1 MSAEHDLVRKH
12 MTALLSEAEA
22 AKIPGDVIGRTVL
35 NEVIALYC
43 KTRSI
48 DDIASE
54 LTFLADNLDPDEEYA
69 FMRP

>member
-12 MTALLSEAEA
+12 MASLLAEAEA
-22 AKIPGDVIGRTVL
+22 AKVPGDVIGRTL
-35 NEVIALYC
+35 INEVIELYR

-54 LTFLADNLDPDEEYA
+54 LTFLADNLDPDAEYA

>member
-1 MSAEHDLVRKH
+1 MSARTGLVKKH
-12 MTALLSEAEA
+12 MDALLAEA
-22 AKIPGDVIGRTVL
+22 DAAGLSHDVVGRAL
-35 NEVIALYC
+35 INQVIELYRQ
-43 KTRSI
+43 TRSI

>member
-1 MSAEHDLVRKH
+1 MSARTGLVKKH
-12 MTALLSEAEA
+12 MDALLAEA
-22 AKIPGDVIGRTVL
+22 DAAGLSHDVVGRML
-35 NEVIALYC
+35 INQVIELYRQ
-43 KTRSI
+43 TRSI

>member
-1 MSAEHDLVRKH
+1 MSTQGDLVQKH
-12 MTALLSEAEA
+12 MQALLAEA
-22 AKIPGDVIGRTVL
+22 DAAGISHDVVGRAL
-35 NEVIALYC
+35 INQVIDLYRE
-43 KTRSI
+43 TRTP